1 MRQASAPPD
10 GFELGMNWGNRGAK
24 NPSAEGVSPIAR
36 PPAETNW
43 GKPPSASTPTG
54 PNWGKRIG
62 EMAEERQVNI
72 AEIDLCIQV
81 FIDLRFCDF
90 NYFTFKKKG
99 SGEGCTN

>member
-62 EMAEERQVNI
+62 EMAEENI
-72 AEIDLCIQV
+72 PARDAKVRASVALALAVAPAMREAAKRARGV
-81 FIDLRFCDF
+81 P
-90 NYFTFKKKG
+90 
-99 SGEGCTN
+99 